1 LKPGAEQIVNARITV
16 LGGGAMGT
24 ACSLLLAEHPDQ
36 SVTLWAREPDVVASV
51 MRDHVNRRYLPDVSL
66 PSGIVATDDLAK
78 ATADR
83 DFFVVA
89 VPSKF
94 LRSTLE
100 SFAPYLSAP
109 RPMISVV
116 KGVEASTLMRPSQ
129 IITDVLGPRD
139 VVVLSGP
146 SHAEEIGRRK
156 PASVVAASANAAL
169 ARTVQAMFHTDR
181 FRVYTNADVV
191 GVELC
196 GALKNVI
203 AIAAGIC
210 DGLGYGDN
218 AKSALITRGLVE
230 MARFGA
236 ACGADPTTFSGL
248 AGVGDLITTCISP
261 YGRNRHVGERLG
273 RGESIDS
280 IVGSMEAVA
289 EGVTT
294 TKGVVELARRKRIEM
309 PIASQVYAV
318 LFEGKSPQQATDA
331 LMSRSP
337 REE

>member
-1 LKPGAEQIVNARITV
+1 VSVQITV

-24 ACSLLLAEHPDQ
+24 ACATLLAEHPGQ

-51 MRDHVNRRYLPDVSL
+51 TSERINRRYLPGVPL
-66 PSGIVATDDLAK
+66 PPNIVATDDMAE
-78 ATADR
+78 ATSDR

-94 LRSTLE
+94 LRSALE
-100 SFAPYLSAP
+100 SFAPFLSSP
-109 RPMISVV
+109 RPMVSVV

-129 IITDVLGPRD
+129 IIVDVLGPRD

-146 SHAEEIGRRK
+146 SHAEEIARRQ
-156 PASVVAASANAAL
+156 PASVVAASENLEL
-169 ARTVQAMFHTDR
+169 AKMVQTMFGTDR
-181 FRVYTNADVV
+181 FRIYTNADVI

-236 ACGADPTTFSGL
+236 AFGADPTTFSGL

-261 YGRNRHVGERLG
+261 FGRNRDVGERLG
-273 RGESIDS
+273 RGESLHAIL
-280 IVGSMEAVA
+280 GSMEAVA

-294 TKGVVELARRKRIEM
+294 TKGIVELAHQRQIEM
-309 PIASQVYAV
+309 PIAREVYAV
-318 LFEGKSPQQATDA
+318 LFEGKSPQAATED
-331 LMSRSP
+331 LMSRP
-337 REE
+337 VREE